1 MNGSTT
7 GEPAK
12 KFVGT
17 GFPTSGAKKIW
28 HDLGKVHRGDDLPA
42 VIEICP
48 THEEKAWYMED
59 KRHRDGGKPAV
70 VTVRQSHVHYEWWE
84 HGKKLR
90 EERVDN
96 SGDSA
101 AKRQRLGDE

>member
-1 MNGSTT
+1 
-7 GEPAK
+7 
-12 KFVGT
+12 
-17 GFPTSGAKKIW
+17 
-28 HDLGKVHRGDDLPA
+28 
-42 VIEICP
+42 
-48 THEEKAWYMED
+48 MED